1 MEIKILKIKIENFKK
16 VKQFELEL
24 NGDNVNI
31 YGDNETGKTTLVDAF
46 TWCLFGKNS
55 QWLSD
60 TNFKIRPLRCQR
72 RTNPPRRNHGRINA
86 FSRQ

>member
-31 YGDNETGKTTLVDAF
+31 SGDNETGKTTLVDAF

-60 TNFKIRPLRCQR
+60 STI
-72 RTNPPRRNHGRINA
+72 
-86 FSRQ
+86 